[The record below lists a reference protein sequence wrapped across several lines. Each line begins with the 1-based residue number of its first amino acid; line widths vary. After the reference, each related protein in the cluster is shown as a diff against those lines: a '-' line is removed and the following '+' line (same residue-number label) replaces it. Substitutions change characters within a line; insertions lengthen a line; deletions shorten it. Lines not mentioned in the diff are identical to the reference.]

1 MLQGD
6 VLSCDR
12 SEEGSKTEEGDL
24 RGCMRGGYV
33 RVDYVLVIQSSAFKP
48 GSGSFQ
54 TVQSRT

>member
-6 VLSCDR
+6 VLSVDR
-12 SEEGSKTEEGDL
+12 SEEGSKTEGDL

-48 GSGSFQ
+48 GSGSFH